1 MEICF
6 ELVIHPSK
14 VFISLSSM
22 SKLAHWEWKAWLSFG
37 GWGGGGQQ
45 GRGGPVVLVEFA
57 DARFRG
63 HKGNLSGFRFPSL
76 LKIKQAN
83 KQTNFRSKRPW
94 VQCVVINK

>member
-1 MEICF
+1 MHFKVEICF

-45 GRGGPVVLVEFA
+45 GRGDQLSWL
-57 DARFRG
+57 
-63 HKGNLSGFRFPSL
+63 NLQMQGSVDTKETCLGLGFLP
-76 LKIKQAN
+76 
-83 KQTNFRSKRPW
+83 
-94 VQCVVINK
+94 C

>member
-1 MEICF
+1 M
-6 ELVIHPSK
+6 
-14 VFISLSSM
+14 
-22 SKLAHWEWKAWLSFG
+22 
-37 GWGGGGQQ
+37 
-45 GRGGPVVLVEFA
+45 GRRWTAREGGPVVLVEFA

-94 VQCVVINK
+94 VQCLAINKKINEQILSPCSQQEEAVVPNGKIEE